1 MPNYCSGSRSI
12 VLVGIFAAFTSA
24 SLPASAQF
32 RDGFITLTEGALPF
46 HVGVNPVTNRIFTSS
61 HGNASDGGVVT
72 VIDGATN
79 GIIATVAVGA
89 VAEDIVAN
97 PVTNRIYVGSFQS
110 KTVAVI
116 DGSDNTVI
124 ATVSVP
130 DSPFS
135 IDVNPVTNRVYSRGS
150 QSVSVLDGFT
160 NTVIATIPVDGGSR
174 GLVVDPATNR
184 IFISDGPARAIV
196 VVDGATNAII
206 DTVTLGDAQPRGLGV
221 DPATNRL
228 YIAAGLDVIVLD
240 TATMAVIA
248 EVPVEGFAMAVALNP
263 LTNRLYVRT
272 ESGGVAAF
280 NTLTNTVVRTF
291 AVTDIATNSDIEVN
305 PVTNALYVP
314 MAQIGVVWV
323 EEDPTPVGGRD
334 FGISVVSNGV
344 QLTWTSGTKETG
356 YSILRWAGD
365 KGDTLETIANL
376 AKGRTSFVDRNAL
389 TESAYNYALVPLDAA
404 GSSLWVSDIVGVRP
418 NSQSAEHAPA
428 NFTLR
433 HTAHAH
439 HNGQIGFGVELSW
452 RAPGD
457 QAGYVLAA
465 WNPNGSQEVPLSAA
479 TNRLIEVIS
488 EPSGFTLFAS
498 VGEEVGHTHALYAMP
513 LTWAMNNNPSFAR
526 KLTTRTTRGKST
538 KPIKR
543 RR

>member
-1 MPNYCSGSRSI
+1 MANYCLGSRSI
-12 VLVGIFAAFTSA
+12 VLIGIFAAFLSA
-24 SLPASAQF
+24 SLPASAQI
-32 RDGFITLTEGALPF
+32 RDGFITLTEGTFPF

-61 HGNASDGGVVT
+61 QGDGAEDGIVT

-79 GIIATVAVGA
+79 GIVATVAVGA

-97 PVTNRIYVGSFQS
+97 PVTNRIYVGSFRS
-110 KTVAVI
+110 RTVAVI

-124 ATVSVP
+124 ATVSIP

-135 IDVNPVTNRVYSRGS
+135 IAVNPVTNRVYSRGE

-160 NTVIATIPVDGGSR
+160 NTVIATIPVDGGPR

-184 IFISDGPARAIV
+184 VFVSNASASAIV
-196 VVDGATNAII
+196 VVDGATNTII
-206 DTVTLGDAQPRGLGV
+206 DTITLADAQPWGMGV

-228 YIAAGLDVIVLD
+228 YIAAGLDVKVVN

-248 EVPVEGFAMAVALNP
+248 TVPVGGYATAVALNP
-263 LTNRLYVRT
+263 STNRLYVRT
-272 ESGGVAAF
+272 ELGGVAVI

-291 AVTDIATNSDIEVN
+291 AVTDIATNADIEVN

-314 MAQIGVVWV
+314 LAQIGVVWV

-334 FGISVVSNGV
+334 FGISVVPNGV

-365 KGDTLETIANL
+365 NGDTLETIANL
-376 AKGRTSFVDRNAL
+376 AKGRTSFVDQNAL

-404 GSSLWVSDIVGVRP
+404 GNPLWVSDIVGVRP

-433 HTAHAH
+433 HAAHAH
-439 HNGQIGFGVELSW
+439 HMGQVGFGVEMSW

-465 WNPNGSQEVPLSAA
+465 WYPNASQEIPLSAA
-479 TNRLIEVIS
+479 ATRVIEVFS
-488 EPSGFTLFAS
+488 EPSCFTLYAG
-498 VGEEVGHTHALYAMP
+498 VGEDVGHTHALYAIP
-513 LTWAMNNNPSFAR
+513 LSWAMNNDPSFAR
-526 KLTTRTTRGKST
+526 KLTTRTTRAKST